1 MARVVHSEETPSFL
15 TPKLRRTL
23 VALLLGTCAILFLL
37 SFLGLASTAG
47 DYIDEGLGLAF
58 GTLRYVLPFVLFA
71 LAYVT
76 DRVDEETEGFVPHV
90 HTAHIVGSLLLI
102 VSLSGLAHTFHAES
116 SLMSAQEGVGGGY
129 VGFGVN
135 SIITP
140 YFGVWAARVLFFALL
155 LAGFVLFF
163 NVTITVI
170 IKALQSRGLLLH
182 GKIATMM
189 HGDTDGQGGNEVTF
203 IRRLIKRNQAP
214 KIIMP
219 PVNEVEDDEEDEE
232 EPEEEIVEEEEEI
245 EETETPQSLKPTPP
259 KRVYALPSVKL
270 LKKSVGVA
278 QAGDITNNI
287 KIIEKTFSTF
297 HIPVEMGETRVGPT
311 VTQYTMRPADGVKV
325 AKITGLT
332 NDLALALAAHPIRI
346 EAPIPGK
353 SLIGIEVPNQKSAM
367 VTLHDLLTDEE
378 FEKIKGNY
386 HIALGKDVSGKGIF
400 AHLPSMPHLLVAG
413 STGSGKT
420 VCVNTIILSL
430 LFQHT
435 PDELRFI
442 MVDPKRVELPLY
454 NGIPHLLTPVI
465 TETSKTINALKW
477 AIGEMERRFDTLMK
491 AKCRDI
497 ASYNKKMG
505 EVEGEKLPVIVFIV
519 DELADL
525 MVTSGAEVEGGIIR
539 LAQMARAVGIHLI
552 LATQR
557 PSVDVITGLIKAN
570 VPGRIAFSVA
580 SLVDSRTI
588 IDMSGAEKLL
598 GKGDMLFSNASL
610 PKPKRIQGAY
620 VSEEEMKKVIDFF
633 KTEDAPSY
641 DDSITDRAKQSS
653 MFGESAAES
662 DDPLYNEAKQ
672 IVVSAGKASTS
683 YLQRR
688 LKVGYSRA
696 ARLID
701 MLEEHGV
708 IGPGDGA
715 KPREVLLKGGGMVSQ
730 PQPPAAEKIDM
741 RDEDFL
747 EDEGDEIIEEN
758 FDNLR

>member
-1 MARVVHSEETPSFL
+1 MARVVHNEETSSFL

-23 VALLLGTCAILFLL
+23 IALLLGTCAILFLL

-47 DYIDEGLGLAF
+47 DYIDAGLGLAF
-58 GTLRYVLPFVLFA
+58 GSLRYVLPVVLFG

-76 DRVDEETEGFVPHV
+76 DRVDEETEGFVPHI

-102 VSLSGLAHTFHAES
+102 VSLSGLVHTFHADT
-116 SLMSAQEGVGGGY
+116 SLVSAQGGVGGGY

-135 SIITP
+135 SVITP
-140 YFGVWAARVLFFALL
+140 FFGVWAARVLFFALF
-155 LAGFVLFF
+155 LAGLVLFF

-170 IKALQSRGLLLH
+170 IKALQARGLLLH

-189 HGDTDGQGGNEVTF
+189 QGDTDGQGGNDVTF

-219 PVNEVEDDEEDEE
+219 TVNEEEDED
-232 EPEEEIVEEEEEI
+232 EEEI
-245 EETETPQSLKPTPP
+245 EEEEVEEVEIEESKPSQPMKPAQP
-259 KRVYALPSVKL
+259 KRVYSLPSVKL

-287 KIIEKTFSTF
+287 KIIEKTFATF
-297 HIPVEMGETRVGPT
+297 NIPVEMGETRVGPT

-332 NDLALALAAHPIRI
+332 NDLALALAAHPIRM

-378 FEKIKGNY
+378 FEKIKGTY

-435 PDELRFI
+435 PEELRFI

-465 TETSKTINALKW
+465 TDTSKTVNALKW

-497 ASYNKKMG
+497 ASYNKKMAD
-505 EVEGEKLPVIVFIV
+505 VDGEKLPLIVFIV

-525 MVTSGAEVEGGIIR
+525 MVTSGADVEGGIIR

-598 GKGDMLFSNASL
+598 GKGDMLFSNAAL

-672 IVVSAGKASTS
+672 IVLSAGKASTS

-741 RDEDFL
+741 HDEDFL
-747 EDEGDEIIEEN
+747 EDEADEVVEEN
-758 FDNLR
+758 FDDLR

>member
-1 MARVVHSEETPSFL
+1 MARVVHQEESPSFL

-23 VALLLGTCAILFLL
+23 VALLLGTCGILFLL

-47 DYIDEGLGLAF
+47 DYIDTGLGLTF
-58 GTLRYVLPFVLFA
+58 GTLRFFLPVVLFA

-76 DRVDEETEGFVPHV
+76 DRVDEATEGFVPHI
-90 HTAHIVGSLLLI
+90 HTAHIVGSLLLLI
-102 VSLSGLAHTFHAES
+102 SLSGLAHTFHAQTALE
-116 SLMSAQEGVGGGY
+116 SAQEGIGGGY

-135 SIITP
+135 SVITP
-140 YFGVWAARVLFFALL
+140 YFGVWAARVLFFAFL
-155 LAGFVLFF
+155 LAGLVLFF
-163 NVTITVI
+163 NVTMTVI
-170 IKALQSRGLLLH
+170 IKALQARGLLLH
-182 GKIATMM
+182 GKIAGMM
-189 HGDTDGQGGNEVTF
+189 HATATDNGGNEVTF

-219 PVNEVEDDEEDEE
+219 EAHEEDD
-232 EPEEEIVEEEEEI
+232 EEEEI
-245 EETETPQSLKPTPP
+245 EEEEEVEEVEEVEPTRNEPIKPTEP
-259 KRVYALPSVKL
+259 KRIYALPSIKL

-311 VTQYTMRPADGVKV
+311 VTQYTMRPAEGVKV
-325 AKITGLT
+325 ARITGLT

-497 ASYNKKMG
+497 ASYNKQMG
-505 EVEGEKLPVIVFIV
+505 EVGGEKLPVIVFIV

-620 VSEEEMKKVIDFF
+620 VSEDEMKKVIDFF
-633 KTEDAPSY
+633 KTDDAPSY
-641 DDSITDRAKQSS
+641 DDTITDRAKQSS

-715 KPREVLLKGGGMVSQ
+715 KPREVLLKGGGMVTQ
-730 PQPPAAEKIDM
+730 PQPPQAEKIVSM
-741 RDEDFL
+741 EMDEEFVDDS
-747 EDEGDEIIEEN
+747 DEVIEEN
-758 FDNLR
+758 FDDLR